1 MTLEN
6 IEQLINP
13 KLFQD
18 QIKIEKEDGSFFY
31 EKLKMMMLI
40 RFTEE
45 KLAYERENGNIGGPV
60 HLGAGQEAIAVGIS
74 NCLNSDDRIFGAH
87 RSHSHLLSLNPDTH
101 SLFAEVLGKETG
113 FSRGMGG
120 SMHLIDE
127 KSGFYGSV
135 PIVSGTVP
143 IAVGAAYQLKRQGT
157 RNISVVYLGDG
168 AMEEGVVHESL
179 NLSSI
184 LPAPVLFVVENNL
197 FSSHMH
203 ISLRQPNI
211 SVSRF
216 AYANNIPY
224 KLVDGNNISQLI
236 DSSKELIEMSREN
249 GTPSFIEAVTFRHY
263 GHVDWRKDIDVGV
276 NRSVED
282 LENWIK
288 RDPIS
293 RLINGLISI
302 DFISK
307 KEIND
312 LEKSIKTKI
321 NSDWKKAENDPF
333 PNEKELLDRVYFE
346 NQD

>member
-18 QIKIEKEDGSFFY
+18 QIKIEKKDGSFFY
-31 EKLKMMMLI
+31 EKLKTMMLI

-74 NCLNSDDRIFGAH
+74 NHLTSDDRIFGAH

-101 SLFAEVLGKETG
+101 RLFAEVLGKETG

-203 ISLRQPNI
+203 ISLRQPNM

-216 AYANNIPY
+216 ADANNIAY
-224 KLVDGNNISQLI
+224 KLVDGNNISELI
-236 DSSKELIEMSREN
+236 ESSKKLIEMSREN

-276 NRSVED
+276 NRSVKD

-293 RLINGLISI
+293 RLINGLFSI